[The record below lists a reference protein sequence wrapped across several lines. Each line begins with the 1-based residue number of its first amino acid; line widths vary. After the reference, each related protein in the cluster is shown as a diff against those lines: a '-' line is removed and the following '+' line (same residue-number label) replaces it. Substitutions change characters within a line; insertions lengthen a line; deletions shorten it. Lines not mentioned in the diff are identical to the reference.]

1 MRTDWLGVYLDG
13 RTAARHPAT
22 IRLMREGIE
31 ITTEAPG
38 TRFWPYR
45 ELRQTQGFYTGE
57 EVRLERGGDLAE
69 VLLIADIAFLESLHE
84 AAPHMGARFHD
95 PGGRRPRLYWT
106 IAAAAAAIAIT
117 AAVYLWTI
125 PALAALLAPRV
136 PVAWEQSVG
145 QSAIEYLAPPEQ
157 RCADPRLG
165 AAMDEM
171 VRRLTAPGP
180 PSPYTFRVYVV
191 NRPVVNALAVP
202 GGRVVIFRGLLERAK
217 TPEELAG
224 VLAHELQHVL
234 RRHATRAVIQD
245 VSTGLLLMA
254 LTGDVTGPLAY
265 GLQTARTLGDLRYS
279 RRAEEEADTEGL
291 RMLLAARVDPAG
303 MISFFEA
310 IQKEEGNRA
319 KALTYLS
326 SHPPATDRI
335 ARLKAMAAAGRGT
348 PEPLLPGETWSD
360 LAKRC

>member
-31 ITTEAPG
+31 ITTEAPE

-84 AAPHMGARFHD
+84 ASPHMGFRFHD
-95 PGGRRPRLYWT
+95 PGRRGSRLRWT
-106 IAAAAAAIAIT
+106 IVAAASAIAVT
-117 AAVYLWTI
+117 GATYLWGI

-145 QSAIEYLAPPEQ
+145 QSAIGYLAPAER

-165 AAMDEM
+165 AAMEEM
-171 VRRLTAPGP
+171 VRRLTSPGP
-180 PSPYTFRVYVV
+180 PAPYTLRVYVV

-202 GGRVVIFRGLLERAK
+202 GGHVVIFRGLLERTA

-279 RRAEEEADTEGL
+279 RRAEDEADTEGMK
-291 RMLLAARVDPAG
+291 MLLAARVDPAG
-303 MISFFEA
+303 MIAFFET
-310 IQKEEGNRA
+310 IQKEEGGRA

-326 SHPPATDRI
+326 SHPLAADRI
-335 ARLKAMAAAGRGT
+335 ARLKEMAAAGRGT
-348 PEPLLPGETWSD
+348 PEPLLPGENWPD

>member
-57 EVRLERGGDLAE
+57 EARLERGGDLAE

-84 AAPHMGARFHD
+84 ASPHLGSRFHD

-106 IAAAAAAIAIT
+106 ILAAAAAIAIT
-117 AAVYLWTI
+117 TAVYLWTI

-145 QSAIEYLAPPEQ
+145 RSAVEFLAPPEK
-157 RCADPRLG
+157 RCADARVG
-165 AAMDEM
+165 AAMAEM
-171 VRRLTAPGP
+171 VRRLTASGP
-180 PSPYTFRVYVV
+180 RPPYELRVYVV
-191 NRPVVNALAVP
+191 NLPVVNALAVP
-202 GGRVVIFRGLLERAK
+202 GGHVVIFRGLLQRTT
-217 TPEELAG
+217 TPEELTG

-279 RRAEEEADTEGL
+279 RRAEDEADTEGMK
-291 RMLLAARVDPAG
+291 MLLAARVDPTG
-303 MISFFEA
+303 MIAFFET
-310 IQKEEGNRA
+310 IQKEEGDRA
-319 KALTYLS
+319 KLLTYLS
-326 SHPPATDRI
+326 SHPLAADRI

-348 PEPLLPGETWSD
+348 PDPLLPQENWPE